1 MVGDIL
7 MNHPHQVW
15 TPAVFPVKFENGVL
29 TVAMGNPWEI
39 GILDDLAMVAH
50 AHIQPVLAGERDI
63 NEAIREHYGL
73 GAETIEKMMQASVD
87 QVFEQLGGKDAVGL
101 KVRSEIEMER
111 LLREGLPVSVLANFR
126 ENWSFTVMELAGTL
140 AIPKSTLMRMLES
153 RNRMAPGDSD
163 RVYRLASILALA
175 EIAIGDRKKAQR
187 WLRQANQALGKQTP
201 LRALE
206 TEIGVRRVEQIL
218 GRIAYGGVS

>member
-1 MVGDIL
+1 
-7 MNHPHQVW
+7 
-15 TPAVFPVKFENGVL
+15 
-29 TVAMGNPWEI
+29 
-39 GILDDLAMVAH
+39 
-50 AHIQPVLAGERDI
+50 
-63 NEAIREHYGL
+63 
-73 GAETIEKMMQASVD
+73 MQATVD
-87 QVFEQLGGKDAVGL
+87 QVYEQLGGQAAFGA
-101 KVRSEIEMER
+101 KVRSESEMDR
-111 LLREGLPVSVLANFR
+111 LLREGLPASVLGNFR
-126 ENWSFTVMELAGTL
+126 ANWGFTVMELAGSL
-140 AIPKSTLMRMLES
+140 AIPRSTLMRMLES

-218 GRIAYGGVS
+218 CRIAYGGVS